1 MRELQVHVNSEHTSD
16 RCSIFPE
23 LHHIHPPS
31 CIAYPLPLF
40 SSYSSS
46 SSPTVPPFT
55 PPLQLQSA
63 TSFPLTPYSNQSSNI
78 FPSPFLPS
86 PSILPS
92 LILLSQIFPP
102 PSNFPPPSTYL
113 RALDVVVQ
121 IVSKRV
127 DEVDSFITRS
137 VILEMTR
144 EQHWRV
150 NNKQLMVTKAIRRG
164 SYHVSTHQR

>member
-1 MRELQVHVNSEHTSD
+1 MQY
-16 RCSIFPE
+16 FPE
-23 LHHIHPPS
+23 LNHIHPPS
-31 CIAYPLPLF
+31 CIAYPLPLPMLFLLFLQF
-40 SSYSSS
+40 SHCPSLHSPSPVTNSS
-46 SSPTVPPFT
+46 
-55 PPLQLQSA
+55 
-63 TSFPLTPYSNQSSNI
+63 PLTPYSNQSSNI

-92 LILLSQIFPP
+92 LILLSLKSFHPP
-102 PSNFPPPSTYL
+102 PHPHTPSNFSPPTTHL

-137 VILEMTR
+137 IILEMTR

-150 NNKQLMVTKAIRRG
+150 NNKQLMVTKAI
-164 SYHVSTHQR
+164 